1 MEMKKA
7 VKMET
12 LMNNNNNSSSNY
24 HYLSEN
30 HHSSS
35 STTTSLANSSCFE
48 SYDSLDYHHNQNKMS
63 CSSSSSTTTGFMELL
78 GMQDMIQNINPSLY
92 DMMMINGYDGT
103 SQNQVF
109 SASMDPPAPD
119 PTLAAAATTTT
130 IAPPPTS
137 SSIVVNPESSEV
149 VNNNNNNSN
158 SNNVP
163 TTPNS
168 SSISSASNEEH
179 QQEDGEDELEQKAK
193 KQSTTKAKKTNQK
206 RQREPR
212 FAFMTKSEVD
222 HLEDG
227 YRWRKYGQK
236 AVKNSPFPRSYYRC
250 TSASCN
256 VKKRVERSFTD
267 PSIVVTTYE
276 GQHTHPCTV
285 LPRGVMPSPGY
296 GSGFGVGVGG
306 GCGAS
311 AASPFALPVQ
321 MVNNQLQMNYVT
333 SLVPQLNHFG
343 NNSLTL
349 PNNINNNNLG
359 NSCSILASQEKSFCG
374 GGAANST
381 PVSAALLRDHGLLQD
396 IVPSIM
402 KKEE

>member
-7 VKMET
+7 VMMET
-12 LMNNNNNSSSNY
+12 LMNNNNNNNSSSNY

-48 SYDSLDYHHNQNKMS
+48 SYDSFDYHQNKIS
-63 CSSSSSTTTGFMELL
+63 CSSSASTTAGFMELL
-78 GMQDMIQNINPSLY
+78 GMQDMIQNINPSSLY
-92 DMMMINGYDGT
+92 DMMMINGYDGS

-109 SASMDPPAPD
+109 STSVD
-119 PTLAAAATTTT
+119 PTLPSSTTTTT
-130 IAPPPTS
+130 IAPPPPTS

-149 VNNNNNNSN
+149 VNNNSN

-193 KQSTTKAKKTNQK
+193 KQSTSKAKKTNQK

-276 GQHTHPCTV
+276 GQHAHPCTV

-296 GSGFGVGVGG
+296 GVGVGG

-321 MVNNQLQMNYVT
+321 MVNNQLHMNYVT
-333 SLVPQLNHFG
+333 GLVPQLNHFG
-343 NNSLTL
+343 NNNSLTL
-349 PNNINNNNLG
+349 PNNINVG
-359 NSCSILASQEKSFCG
+359 NSCSILASQEKRFCG